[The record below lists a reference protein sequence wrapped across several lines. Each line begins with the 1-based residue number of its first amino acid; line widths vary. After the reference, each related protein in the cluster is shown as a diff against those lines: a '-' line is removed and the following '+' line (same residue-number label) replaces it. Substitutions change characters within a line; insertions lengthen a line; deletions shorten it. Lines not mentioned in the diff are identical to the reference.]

1 MANRLAMDKALA
13 IHNLRSSG
21 YSERRIAQTLGISR
35 GAVRRHL
42 SEPNPN
48 RTTAQTGP
56 ATEAQSPIED
66 SNSTRAQTAPGDQP
80 AAESTDQNAAADPP
94 SGSHCEPFRGVILE
108 KLEAG
113 LSAKRIHQDLVAEH
127 GFEDKYW
134 SVYRFTQTLQNN
146 VERPFRRMEVDPG
159 EELQVDFGTG
169 AKIRNADGTFRRTHV
184 FRDVLSH
191 SRKGYTE
198 AVFRQDTESF
208 IRALENAFWA
218 LGGVPRRVVF
228 DNAKCAVKTPDW
240 YDPELNPKL
249 VDFCKHYRCAFI
261 PTRVRTPRHKGKVER
276 GVDYVQENALRGH
289 EFNSLAAQNK
299 HLHRWEER
307 IADTRIHGTTGKQV
321 RGVFENVERPA
332 LGKLPLDRFAFYHEV
347 RRKVSRD
354 GHISVSRA
362 YYSVPPE
369 YLGREVWVRHDSR
382 LLRIFDDRMR
392 LITTHTIVERG
403 KHQTDTR
410 HIASEKISP
419 IEKGIDHLLRKMR
432 LIGPSSAR
440 WAEAVT
446 AARGVEATRVLQG
459 VIAMSRK
466 HSGDSIERACDIA
479 WRSGAL
485 NCRIIRTLIKR
496 DEVLAQTTME
506 FMEEAPIIRPIGDYA
521 KFVHDKVQEGI
532 RT

>member
-1 MANRLAMDKALA
+1 MANQLAMDKSFA
-13 IHNLRSSG
+13 IKNLRAAG
-21 YSERRIAQTLGISR
+21 YSQRRIARTLGISR

-42 SEPNPN
+42 QRPL
-48 RTTAQTGP
+48 
-56 ATEAQSPIED
+56 
-66 SNSTRAQTAPGDQP
+66 SNSTTEQAASGDEAPTGSDDPNSTKAPTGSSGQTTPS
-80 AAESTDQNAAADPP
+80 ETADTAVA
-94 SGSHCEPFRGVILE
+94 SGSQCEPFREIILAKCE
-108 KLEAG
+108 LG
-113 LSAKRIHQDLVAEH
+113 LSSKRIHQDLVADH
-127 GFEDKYW
+127 AFEGKYW
-134 SVYRFTQTLQNN
+134 SVNRFVRSLGSHQQL
-146 VERPFRRMEVDPG
+146 PFRRMEVEPG

-169 AKIRNADGTFRRTHV
+169 AKIRNSNGSYRRTHV
-184 FRDVLSH
+184 FRCVLSY

-198 AVFRQDTESF
+198 AFFRQDTESF

-276 GVDYVQENALRGH
+276 GIDYVQENALRGH